1 MTARVPKWRAR
12 EEDAHTASLVYSL
25 PTIPDSITRRIAS
38 YLPAALGILRR
49 RSGSG
54 VQSCATYPMS
64 KARPSSVDS
73 SASNREAIRSRSAR
87 QVRGPPGPSTRSS
100 LSKTCSQDM
109 GIRIRI
115 IGPRDAYVLAALLCV
130 QFSTRTNADESV
142 RASGDANRRLHGS
155 WSEWREA
162 SKRAVPT

>member
-1 MTARVPKWRAR
+1 MAGKGRRCSHGKLGVQSPDDSGLDNA
-12 EEDAHTASLVYSL
+12 AHCFVSAG
-25 PTIPDSITRRIAS
+25 
-38 YLPAALGILRR
+38 GIRLFAKDEHG

-87 QVRGPPGPSTRSS
+87 QVRGPPGLSTRSS
-100 LSKTCSQDM
+100 LSKTCSQNMDR
-109 GIRIRI
+109 RIGI